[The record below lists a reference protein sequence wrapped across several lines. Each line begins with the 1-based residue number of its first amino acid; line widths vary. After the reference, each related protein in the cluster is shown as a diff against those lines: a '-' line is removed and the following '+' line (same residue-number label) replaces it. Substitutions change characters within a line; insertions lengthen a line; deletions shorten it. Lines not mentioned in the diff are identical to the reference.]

1 MQVVNFNKCLNREHK
16 LYGLSY
22 AGLISSGIIGVCVWV
37 RFGMTTGMI
46 CSAIAYSFCAYYANL
61 WHEGS
66 LQRFIYW
73 NLPIRDLL
81 GNEYLPESYKRC
93 FA

>member
-1 MQVVNFNKCLNREHK
+1 MQIVNFNKCLNKERK

-22 AGLISSGIIGVCVWV
+22 DGVLGAGIIGLCFWTK
-37 RFGMTTGMI
+37 FGMTTGMI
-46 CSAIAYSFCAYYANL
+46 CSAIAYTFCAYYANL
-61 WHEGS
+61 WHIGS

-73 NLPIRDLL
+73 NLPIKALL
-81 GNEYLPESYKRC
+81 GNKYLPESYRRC